1 LIAAGIAEPAVEPPD
16 VAVIEDNVGV
26 ANNVAASALVAALSR
41 RARRRAQ
48 SCACTADFDAD
59 QEP

>member
-26 ANNVAASALVAALSR
+26 VENNVAAVL
-41 RARRRAQ
+41 
-48 SCACTADFDAD
+48 
-59 QEP
+59 

>member
-1 LIAAGIAEPAVEPPD
+1 MIAAGIAEPAVEPPD

-48 SCACTADFDAD
+48 SCACTADF
-59 QEP
+59 